1 MKFQKPL
8 ETLTDVLQVN
18 YDILYESL
26 QVPSAYLIEEELD
39 NTVKQ
44 RIAGM
49 ILYIFLFG
57 IRIVGFICH

>member
-1 MKFQKPL
+1 VKFQKPL